1 MGRHM
6 WAHGGDVVH
15 VGSRTGHSGGS
26 GRGGGGG
33 DSGIMTIIV
42 GIVLVVAIIW
52 LIVWAFSS
60 WANFIT
66 LIGVAWIAKKVM
78 A

>member
-6 WAHGGDVVH
+6 WARGGDVVH

-26 GRGGGGG
+26 GNGGG
-33 DSGIMTIIV
+33 DSVIMTIIV
-42 GIVLVVAIIW
+42 GIVLALAIIW
-52 LIVWAFSS
+52 LIAWVFSS
-60 WANFIT
+60 WENIV
-66 LIGVAWIAKKVM
+66 IVAVLAVLARKVM